1 MKKMIILYTM
11 LLCITFMTACS
22 SPNADTHN
30 TSDKDSTIIEMELDQ
45 NYDEADPFI
54 SEKLFCVLDD
64 LDNLTAEGTFEMDG
78 EKGILEVKNNKTNE
92 VLWSKTWEQNV
103 TSENFSV
110 SLADLK
116 KDDEYVVCFT
126 GTKISQA
133 KIKITFDNSLVEE
146 RERPLQ

>member
-1 MKKMIILYTM
+1 MKKMIILCIM

-22 SPNADTHN
+22 SPNADSHN

-54 SEKLFCVLDD
+54 SEKLFCILDD

-103 TSENFSV
+103 KSENFSV

-126 GTKISQA
+126 GTKINQA

>member
-1 MKKMIILYTM
+1 MKKMIILCSM
-11 LLCITFMTACS
+11 LLCMTFMTACGS
-22 SPNADTHN
+22 LNAATHN
-30 TSDKDSTIIEMELDQ
+30 TSDKDSAIIEMELDQ
-45 NYDEADPFI
+45 NYDESDLFI
-54 SEKLFCVLDD
+54 NEKLFCVLDD

-103 TSENFSV
+103 KSEKFSV

-116 KDDEYVVCFT
+116 KDDEYVVSFT
-126 GTKISQA
+126 GTKINQA
-133 KIKITFDNSLVEE
+133 KIKITFNNSLVEE

>member
-1 MKKMIILYTM
+1 MKKMIILCTM

-22 SPNADTHN
+22 RPNADPHHA
-30 TSDKDSTIIEMELDQ
+30 SDKDRTMIEMELDQ

-64 LDNLTAEGTFEMDG
+64 LDHLTAEGTFEMDG
-78 EKGILEVKNNKTNE
+78 EKGILEVKNNKTKE
-92 VLWSKTWEQNV
+92 VLWSKTWEQNAK
-103 TSENFSV
+103 SESFSV

-126 GTKISQA
+126 GTKISHA
-133 KIKITFDNSLVEE
+133 KIKITFDHRFVEE
-146 RERPLQ
+146 RERPLP

>member
-1 MKKMIILYTM
+1 MKKMIILCFM
-11 LLCITFMTACS
+11 LLCITFMTACG

-45 NYDEADPFI
+45 NYDESDPFI
-54 SEKLFCVLDD
+54 NEKLFCVLDD

-103 TSENFSV
+103 NSEKFSV

-126 GTKISQA
+126 GTKINQA
-133 KIKITFDNSLVEE
+133 KIKITFNNSLVEE

>member
-1 MKKMIILYTM
+1 MKKMIILCTM
-11 LLCITFMTACS
+11 LLCITFMTACN

-103 TSENFSV
+103 KSENFSV

-126 GTKISQA
+126 GTKINQA
-133 KIKITFDNSLVEE
+133 KIKIIFDNSLVEE

>member
-1 MKKMIILYTM
+1 M
-11 LLCITFMTACS
+11 
-22 SPNADTHN
+22 
-30 TSDKDSTIIEMELDQ
+30 
-45 NYDEADPFI
+45 
-54 SEKLFCVLDD
+54 
-64 LDNLTAEGTFEMDG
+64 DNLIAEGTFEMDG

-103 TSENFSV
+103 KSENFSV

-126 GTKISQA
+126 GTKINQA

>member
-1 MKKMIILYTM
+1 MKKMIILCSM
-11 LLCITFMTACS
+11 LLCITFMTACG

-45 NYDEADPFI
+45 NYDESVPFI
-54 SEKLFCVLDD
+54 NEKLFCVLDD

-78 EKGILEVKNNKTNE
+78 EKGILDVKNNKTNE

-103 TSENFSV
+103 NSEKFSV

-126 GTKISQA
+126 GTKINQA
-133 KIKITFDNSLVEE
+133 KIKITFNNSLVEE